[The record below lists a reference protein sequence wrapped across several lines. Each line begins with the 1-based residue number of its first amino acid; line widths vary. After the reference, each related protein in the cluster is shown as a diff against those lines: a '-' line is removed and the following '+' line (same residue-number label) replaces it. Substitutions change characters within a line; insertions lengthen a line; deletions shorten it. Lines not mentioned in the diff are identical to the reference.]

1 MPSTIEGIIPTLFG
15 GVSRQPAQVRQPNQ
29 MQELTN
35 GFPSVVTGGFEKR
48 PNTQYVADITAL
60 NPALDWKTHGMDR
73 SATDHVFICIT
84 GGTAPAIVTFDADTG
99 AALTT
104 VIGDTIREFLIDQT
118 GIDNT
123 NIVEVEG
130 VDLQK
135 HVAFASGET
144 AFAWTYELSDAS
156 TVFKVEGSIDG
167 STWGNIAVGK
177 TGASG
182 SFSTT
187 INAVATGD
195 HNYIRFTIT
204 TAATDGADTISIRAA
219 FQDLTYLLS
228 ADVEDMQLV
237 SVADYTFITNR
248 NITTRM
254 GAAATGTL
262 TSTVQAF
269 TDLPSAAADS
279 SIHKVVGKD
288 TDGFGSYF
296 VIDTTGP
303 AYTETVDP
311 LGVNRFDES
320 SMPHQIVRSADGTTF
335 TYSAATWTPREAG
348 DAILNPPP
356 GFIGGKVNDITF
368 FRNRLGFMSDE
379 TVYLSQAGD
388 VFNLFASKATD
399 VLDSDPIERGAT
411 TEQINVLQFG
421 RVFRKLLFLT
431 SLNAQF
437 EFESGEGRALT
448 PETAELNQATS
459 YRASALAKPT
469 AMGDVLFF
477 PSSIEGSAVLYE
489 YFFQDTSFSNTA
501 TDVSRHVRTY
511 IPTDILEMHA
521 DSAAQKLIVLTT
533 GEQNA
538 FYIYST
544 FFDSANKLQSAW
556 SKYTFGASE
565 AAAYIHGFHIF
576 AGRAHILIE
585 RADGNIYLEVLPL
598 DREEIATSMPYMPL
612 LDQRTLLTGVYAAG
626 TGLTTWTTVWDNN
639 DDAQVVIGVGGT
651 VPGHI
656 LGTLAYPTATT
667 VTAVGDH
674 SAAAAY
680 VGRPF
685 TLTAELS
692 KIYPVQDTSPIVTG
706 RLQLQDV
713 TFLFEKTGHFEFKIT
728 ADGRDSVTY
737 SYEGKVLGGGWAV
750 DDGTLLDSGRFR
762 KKVMSNAETTKL
774 EIISSNPQPVV
785 ITSYQWRGLFT
796 ETGRQG

>member
-1 MPSTIEGIIPTLFG
+1 
-15 GVSRQPAQVRQPNQ
+15 

-219 FQDLTYLLS
+219 FQDLTYLLA

-262 TSTVQAF
+262 TSTVQEF
-269 TDLPSAAADS
+269 TDLPNAAADS

-437 EFESGEGRALT
+437 EFESG
-448 PETAELNQATS
+448 
-459 YRASALAKPT
+459 KV
-469 AMGDVLFF
+469 VL
-477 PSSIEGSAVLYE
+477 
-489 YFFQDTSFSNTA
+489 
-501 TDVSRHVRTY
+501 
-511 IPTDILEMHA
+511 
-521 DSAAQKLIVLTT
+521 
-533 GEQNA
+533 
-538 FYIYST
+538 
-544 FFDSANKLQSAW
+544 
-556 SKYTFGASE
+556 
-565 AAAYIHGFHIF
+565 
-576 AGRAHILIE
+576 
-585 RADGNIYLEVLPL
+585 
-598 DREEIATSMPYMPL
+598 
-612 LDQRTLLTGVYAAG
+612 
-626 TGLTTWTTVWDNN
+626 
-639 DDAQVVIGVGGT
+639 
-651 VPGHI
+651 
-656 LGTLAYPTATT
+656 
-667 VTAVGDH
+667 
-674 SAAAAY
+674 
-680 VGRPF
+680 
-685 TLTAELS
+685 
-692 KIYPVQDTSPIVTG
+692 
-706 RLQLQDV
+706 
-713 TFLFEKTGHFEFKIT
+713 
-728 ADGRDSVTY
+728 
-737 SYEGKVLGGGWAV
+737 
-750 DDGTLLDSGRFR
+750 
-762 KKVMSNAETTKL
+762 
-774 EIISSNPQPVV
+774 
-785 ITSYQWRGLFT
+785 
-796 ETGRQG
+796 